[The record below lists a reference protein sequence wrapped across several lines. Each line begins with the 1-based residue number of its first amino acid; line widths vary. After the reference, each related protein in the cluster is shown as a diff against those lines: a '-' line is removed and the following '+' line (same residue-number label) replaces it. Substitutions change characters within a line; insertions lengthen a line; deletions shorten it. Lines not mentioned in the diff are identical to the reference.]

1 MLSFYVWMTIELW
14 FYAGIVLSGIGFL
27 LVRTQIRGVS
37 IEGPMKLFSAKSD
50 HLEADSYR
58 VELAL
63 SFAAPTVVTSWLIW
77 LNNSLN
83 NESV

>member
-1 MLSFYVWMTIELW
+1 MLSYYVWMTIELW
-14 FYAGIVLSGIGFL
+14 LYAGIVLSGILFI
-27 LVRTQIRGVS
+27 LVRTQKRGMI

-50 HLEADSYR
+50 FLEADSYKA
-58 VELAL
+58 ELVL
-63 SFAAPTVVTSWLIW
+63 TFAAPMVVTSWLIW